1 MSGVPDAVDDQERRA
16 ARREVLLL
24 EYEVLKAE
32 QKARIIARDHLMYAT
47 LAGLASVLVVVF
59 TAEAPAGTVLL
70 LPPVCLV
77 LGWTYLVNDLKISAA
92 GRYLRDELAPRL
104 ADLTGTRP
112 GEVLGWEW
120 AHRGEPGRIAAKIL
134 QLAVDL
140 VMFVVPTVV
149 AVVLH
154 WTAAIPGR
162 GLSLVAA
169 AELAAAAVLA
179 VRIVLAADFASERRT
194 P

>member
-1 MSGVPDAVDDQERRA
+1 MSRVPDAVDDQERRA

-47 LAGLASVLVVVF
+47 LAGLVSVLVVVF

-70 LPPVCLV
+70 LPPV
-77 LGWTYLVNDLKISAA
+77 
-92 GRYLRDELAPRL
+92 
-104 ADLTGTRP
+104 
-112 GEVLGWEW
+112 
-120 AHRGEPGRIAAKIL
+120 
-134 QLAVDL
+134 DL

-154 WTAAIPGR
+154 WTAATPGR

-179 VRIVLAADFASERRT
+179 VRIVLAAGFASERRT